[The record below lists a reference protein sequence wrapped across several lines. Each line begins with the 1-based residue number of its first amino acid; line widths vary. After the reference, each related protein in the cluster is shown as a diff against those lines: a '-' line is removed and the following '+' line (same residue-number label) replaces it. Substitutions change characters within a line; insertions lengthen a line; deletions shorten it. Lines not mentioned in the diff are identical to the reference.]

1 MANNEAESPK
11 WVTFHDGMDDA
22 MEGGKLLPIKRRLE
36 SESHD
41 KMSFKSQELQF
52 KFGSLTSSLS
62 SSSLDEVF
70 KTSTSPPEPKN
81 SFDFSQSL
89 GFGEEK
95 EIQRRRKPEQHRRST
110 LASLSGSPL
119 ASQVS
124 CGGGGGIAVSGCNG
138 DKYKIFSVLDKSP
151 GAAKGWSGK
160 VRVGHAQSPMGW
172 SDEVL
177 GVGSDEE
184 EIELDYTSSESIP
197 AMALP
202 ENRPQS
208 LSVQSDEP
216 TEPWQISLHRNTWD
230 RSPNRSFIR
239 NFP

>member
-1 MANNEAESPK
+1 MANNEVESPK

-81 SFDFSQSL
+81 SFDFTQSL

-95 EIQRRRKPEQHRRST
+95 EIQRRFVYFMT
-110 LASLSGSPL
+110 
-119 ASQVS
+119 
-124 CGGGGGIAVSGCNG
+124 
-138 DKYKIFSVLDKSP
+138 KIVDL
-151 GAAKGWSGK
+151 
-160 VRVGHAQSPMGW
+160 
-172 SDEVL
+172 
-177 GVGSDEE
+177 
-184 EIELDYTSSESIP
+184 T
-197 AMALP
+197 
-202 ENRPQS
+202 
-208 LSVQSDEP
+208 
-216 TEPWQISLHRNTWD
+216 
-230 RSPNRSFIR
+230 
-239 NFP
+239 

>member
-52 KFGSLTSSLS
+52 KFGSLT
-62 SSSLDEVF
+62 
-70 KTSTSPPEPKN
+70 K
-81 SFDFSQSL
+81 
-89 GFGEEK
+89 
-95 EIQRRRKPEQHRRST
+95 RRKPEQHRRST

-202 ENRPQS
+202 EDRPQS
-208 LSVQSDEP
+208 LSVQSEEP

-230 RSPNRSFIR
+230 RSPNRSFVR
-239 NFP
+239 NFPYIITHVV